1 MTEYE
6 KVVKVKV
13 PVYHV
18 GDVEAEV
25 RLAYAIDLFLRG
37 VVSLGRAAELA
48 NMHIYDFIMELRRRG
63 LFAFSYSEEEVREE
77 LGI

>member
-1 MTEYE
+1 MTGYE
-6 KVVKVKV
+6 KPVRVKV
-13 PVYHV
+13 PAYHV

-25 RLAYAIDLFLRG
+25 KLAYAIDLFLRG

-48 NMHIYDFIMELRRRG
+48 GMHIYDFIMELRRRG
-63 LFAFSYSEEEVREE
+63 LFAFSYSEEEIREE

>member
-1 MTEYE
+1 MSGYE
-6 KVVKVKV
+6 KLVRVKV
-13 PVYHV
+13 PAHHV
-18 GDVEAEV
+18 GDDEAEV

-37 VVSLGRAAELA
+37 VVSLGHAAELA

-63 LFAFSYSEEEVREE
+63 LFAFSYSEEEIHEE